1 MTRYLFEYEV
11 PSTGKKATFSWI
23 GKSEEEARAAVHAK
37 VADFEFMELDDI
49 VVGKV
54 LEAKETTGNQ
64 YYECE
69 GCSA

>member
-1 MTRYLFEYEV
+1 MIRYLFEYTV
-11 PSTGKKATFSWI
+11 PATGKKATFSWI
-23 GKSEEEARAAVHAK
+23 GKTEEEARVAVHAK
-37 VADFEFMELDDI
+37 VADFEFMEPEE
-49 VVGKV
+49 VVIGSV

>member
-11 PSTGKKATFSWI
+11 IATGKKSTFSWL
-23 GKSEEEARAAVHAK
+23 GNTEEEARTAVHAK
-37 VADFEFMELDDI
+37 VADFEFMEPDE
-49 VVGKV
+49 VAVGK
-54 LEAKETTGNQ
+54 LLDAKETTGTQ